1 MTNYEVE
8 GIYETKVPPKF
19 RALIELGAIVK
30 PKKKMIPKNEQ
41 ALGRQFKISEL
52 ENKPPAGF
60 D

>member
-1 MTNYEVE
+1 MTNSNVE

-19 RALIELGAIVK
+19 RSLIELGAIVK
-30 PKKKMIPKNEQ
+30 PKKKLIPKNEQ
-41 ALGRQFKISEL
+41 ALGRLYKISEL